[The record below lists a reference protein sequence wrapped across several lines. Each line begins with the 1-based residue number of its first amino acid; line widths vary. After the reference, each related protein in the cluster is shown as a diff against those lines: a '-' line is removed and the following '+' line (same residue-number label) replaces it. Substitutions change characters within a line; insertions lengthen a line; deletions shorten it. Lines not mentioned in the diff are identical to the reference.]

1 MFSQKVR
8 YKPALSKILYLQFV
22 GSVAAKKTSLKKKEG
37 LQNALA
43 EEPGYSFWEESCL
56 VLAESHSS
64 LNKQKVDKQASRTVS
79 KLREE
84 HTKIVWVK
92 SLETIHLSQGP
103 ATEKWVAT
111 KLKSMYKKKRKKE
124 GREKSEKIGTTN

>member
-43 EEPGYSFWEESCL
+43 EEPGYPFWEGRGL

-64 LNKQKVDKQASRTVS
+64 LNKQKVNKQAPRPVS
-79 KLREE
+79 KLCDE

-92 SLETIHLSQGP
+92 KLETIHPSQGP
-103 ATEKWVAT
+103 AIEEWVAT

-124 GREKSEKIGTTN
+124 GREKSEKLGTTN